1 MQWFSFKGVKSTSID
16 VEAVEYVVDM
26 LATDR
31 SRYIVVP
38 GRNGS
43 IIAKDESLNDVIIKV
58 SCIFPVTSQ
67 ESLRLTARRIAT
79 WLKGDGH
86 LIFWDEPDK
95 FRNARIYNSPKLYD
109 KGGWGQ
115 FDVQFRCGPL
125 SETIESSKFNL
136 NQKVNIAG
144 SYNNNGIIEAT
155 IPTNVTGDRISV
167 GVDGSYALT
176 VLYNVTGGEKI
187 LIDLNTQDIFINQFL
202 KNNYITPTSNFFTC
216 PTGNHSIELAVFG
229 DDTVNLIDGTYTYNA
244 CWL

>member
-1 MQWFSFKGVKSTSID
+1 MQWFSFKGVTSTSID
-16 VEAVEYVVDM
+16 VEAVEYVVEL

-43 IIAKDESLNDVIIKV
+43 VVAEDDSLNDVIIKV

-79 WLKGDGH
+79 WLRGDGR

-115 FDVQFRCGPL
+115 FEVQFRCGPL
-125 SETIESSKFNL
+125 SETIESSTINL
-136 NQKVNIAG
+136 NTTVSIDG

-155 IPTNVTGDRISV
+155 VPTGVTGDRLST
-167 GVDGSYALT
+167 GVDGNYALT
-176 VLYNVTGGEKI
+176 VLYNITGGEQI
-187 LIDLNTQDIFINQFL
+187 LIDLNTQDIFINQL
-202 KNNYITPTSNFFTC
+202 LRNSYITPISKFFAC
-216 PTGNHSIELAVFG
+216 PPGEHSIELAVFS
-229 DDTVNLIDGTYTYNA
+229 DDTFNPLNGTYTYNA